1 MTIALSGSSG
11 FVGSYLYDYFEG
23 LGYSIIAID
32 RDDFSSETQMLEK
45 ISGADIIINL
55 VGATI
60 LKRWSRSYK
69 EILYS
74 SRIETTNSIVKAI
87 NSSDREQIFI
97 STSAIGI
104 YENDTLCDEDN
115 YTYGTSYLTDICRDW
130 EIEAHKANARV
141 SIFRLSLI
149 LGDGGALQKM
159 LLPFKLG
166 VGGIIGDGTQ
176 PLSFVHISDLAR
188 AYEWVIKEPHAKGL
202 FNLSTPQPTTNYH
215 FTQVLATKLNR
226 PAFIPLPAFILKA
239 LLGEGATI
247 LIDGQR
253 VYPKRLL
260 ESGFEFEFQGI
271 EEVLEDLI

>member
-11 FVGSYLYDYFEG
+11 FVGSYLYDYFKG

-45 ISGADIIINL
+45 ISGADIIIINL

-69 EILYS
+69 ETLYS
-74 SRIETTNSIVKAI
+74 SRIETTKSIVKAI

-130 EIEAHKANARV
+130 EIEAHKAHAQV

-159 LLPFKLG
+159 LLPFRLG

-176 PLSFVHISDLAR
+176 PLSFIHISDR
-188 AYEWVIKEPHAKGL
+188 SFSI
-202 FNLSTPQPTTNYH
+202 
-215 FTQVLATKLNR
+215 
-226 PAFIPLPAFILKA
+226 
-239 LLGEGATI
+239 
-247 LIDGQR
+247 
-253 VYPKRLL
+253 
-260 ESGFEFEFQGI
+260 
-271 EEVLEDLI
+271 